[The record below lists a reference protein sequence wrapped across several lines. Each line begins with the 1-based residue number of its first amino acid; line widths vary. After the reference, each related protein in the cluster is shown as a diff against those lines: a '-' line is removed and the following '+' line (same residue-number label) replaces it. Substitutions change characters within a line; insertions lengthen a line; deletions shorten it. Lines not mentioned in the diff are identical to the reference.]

1 VGQGT
6 ADYAQAVPPPAFLH
20 GFAKPT
26 NERFIT
32 IVRAD
37 GAAVFDADGRRY
49 VDGLASLWYCQ
60 VGHGRREI
68 IDAITAQLGVLDA
81 FQTFELFTNEPA
93 DALCERLVAL
103 APLPNARVF
112 LTSSGS
118 EAVDSALKLI
128 RAASI
133 CRGEPDRQVV
143 IARNHAYHG
152 VTYGGMTLQGLVPNR
167 TGFGPLVPDVVHVDH
182 DHVDAVAK
190 AIAEVGTNRVAAV
203 IAEPVLGAGGVR
215 PPTEHYLHDL
225 RELCD
230 RTGALLVLDEVIC
243 GFGRLGGWWG
253 ANRYD
258 VVPDLI
264 TFAKGVTSGYQP
276 LGGVLVGEKVL
287 DALSSDPA
295 FVLRHGHTY
304 SGHPAACAAALA
316 NLDLLASD
324 SLLPTGAA
332 RIASSLGVGLQGL
345 ADAGL
350 LAEARGEGG
359 MWGAGLHPHHSAP
372 AVRDA
377 LLERGVIARP
387 IFEHTIAFCPPLI
400 TAETDLQHCVDA
412 LADSLRSLPA

>member
-1 VGQGT
+1 MVT
-6 ADYAQAVPPPAFLH
+6 PPAFLH
-20 GFAKPT
+20 GFAKPA

-37 GAAVFDADGRRY
+37 GAAVFDAQGRRY
-49 VDGLASLWYCQ
+49 IDGLASLWYCQ

-68 IDAITAQLGVLDA
+68 IDAITTQLGVLDA

-93 DALCERLVAL
+93 DALCERLVGF
-103 APLPNARVF
+103 APMPNARVF

-133 CRGEPDRQVV
+133 CRGEHDRQVV

-152 VTYGGMTLQGLVPNR
+152 VTYGAMTLQGLVPNR
-167 TGFGPLVPDVVHVDH
+167 TGFGPLVPDIVHVEH
-182 DHVDAVAK
+182 DSVD
-190 AIAEVGTNRVAAV
+190 AIAEAIARIGADRVAAV
-203 IAEPVLGAGGVR
+203 IAEPVIGAGGVH
-215 PPTEHYLHDL
+215 PPTEHYLQDL

-243 GFGRLGGWWG
+243 GFGRLGQWWG

-258 VVPDLI
+258 VVPDVI

-276 LGGVLVGEKVL
+276 LGGVLVGERVL
-287 DALSSDPA
+287 DAFSSDPA

-316 NLDLLASD
+316 NLDLLTSD
-324 SLLPTGAA
+324 ALLPSGAE
-332 RIASSLGVGLQGL
+332 RIASVLGTGLQRL
-345 ADAGL
+345 ADNGL

-359 MWGAGLHPHHSAP
+359 MWGAGLHPRQSAP
-372 AVRDA
+372 TVRDA
-377 LLERGVIARP
+377 LLDRGVIARP

-400 TAETDLQHCVDA
+400 TSTADLQHCVDA
-412 LADSLRSLPA
+412 LEDALRVSSD